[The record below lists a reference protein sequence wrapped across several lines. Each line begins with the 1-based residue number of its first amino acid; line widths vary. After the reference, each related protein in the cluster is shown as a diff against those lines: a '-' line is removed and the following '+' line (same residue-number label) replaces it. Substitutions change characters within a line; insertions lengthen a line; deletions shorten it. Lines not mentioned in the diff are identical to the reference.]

1 VTWKLDYRIADLFII
16 FKKKFMNFKV
26 KTHNAIADTGLTRLQ
41 EGNFSVSDAQN
52 DPDAIILRS
61 YKLPVDELNNS
72 LKAVARAGAGYNN
85 VPVAECSEKGIV
97 VFNTPG
103 ANANAVKEI
112 VLAGLLMSSRGIY
125 AGANFVNEIDGIDSD
140 DLKAHIEAGK
150 KEFKGRELKGA
161 TLGVIGMGAIG
172 AQVASMGVFLDMNVI
187 GYDPAI
193 TVEAA
198 WKLPNNVKRTDNL
211 KTIFANSDYI
221 TLHVPAI
228 EATKN
233 LIDKPLLSSCKP
245 GLKLINFAR
254 DEIVDSAAVIE
265 ALGTNQ
271 LGAYVTDFADLNLI
285 KRAKKDG
292 DVIILPHIGA
302 STRQA
307 EENCSIMAANQL
319 KDFLE
324 NGNIKNSVNFPELVE
339 ERQSE
344 FRITVANKNVA
355 GMIGQITTIL
365 AENNLNIIDMVN
377 KSRDEIAYNVI
388 DIDTQPS
395 EKVIEELKSLENII
409 NVRAI

>member
-1 VTWKLDYRIADLFII
+1 
-16 FKKKFMNFKV
+16 MNFKV
-26 KTHNAIADTGLTRLQ
+26 KTHNAIADTGLTRLKD
-41 EGNFSVSDAQN
+41 GNFSVSDSEK

-61 YKLPVDELNNS
+61 YKLPVEELNDS

-85 VPVAECSEKGIV
+85 VPVEECSEKGIV

-125 AGANFVNEIDGIDSD
+125 AGANFVNKIDGVDSA
-140 DLKAHIEAGK
+140 DLKAHIESGK
-150 KEFKGRELKGA
+150 KDFKGRELKGA
-161 TLGVIGMGAIG
+161 MLGVVGMGAIG
-172 AQVASMGVFLDMNVI
+172 AQVAGMGVFLDMEVI

-211 KTIFANSDYI
+211 KNILANSDYV
-221 TLHVPAI
+221 TLHVPAV
-228 EATKN
+228 EATRN
-233 LIDKPLLSSCKP
+233 LIDKSMLEACKP

-254 DEIVDSAAVIE
+254 DEIVDSSAVIG
-265 ALGTNQ
+265 ALDSGQ
-271 LGAYVTDFADLNLI
+271 LGAYVTDFADLTLI
-285 KRAKKDG
+285 ERAKKFG

-307 EENCSIMAANQL
+307 EENCSVMAADQL
-319 KDFLE
+319 KDYLE
-324 NGNIKNSVNFPELVE
+324 NGNIKNSVNFPELIE
-339 ERQSE
+339 ERQSD
-344 FRITVANKNVA
+344 FRLTLSNKNVA
-355 GMIGQITTIL
+355 GMIGQITMIL
-365 AENNLNIIDMVN
+365 AENNINIVEMIN

-388 DIDTQPS
+388 DLESEPS
-395 EKVIEELKSLENII
+395 KKVIADLEALENVI

>member
-1 VTWKLDYRIADLFII
+1 
-16 FKKKFMNFKV
+16 MNFRV
-26 KTHNAIADTGLTRLQ
+26 KTHNAIAESGLTKLS
-41 EGNFSVSDAQN
+41 EGNFSVSEEEK

-61 YKLPVDELNNS
+61 YRLPLNELNDS
-72 LKAVARAGAGYNN
+72 LKAIARAGAGFNN
-85 VPVAECSEKGIV
+85 VPVKECSEKGIV

-125 AGANFVNEIDGIDSD
+125 AGASFINEIDGVDSK
-140 DLKAHIEAGK
+140 DLKAYIESGK

-172 AQVASMGVFLDMNVI
+172 AQVAGMGVFLDMEVV

-198 WKLPNNVKRTDNL
+198 WKLPNNVTRTDNL
-211 KTIFANSDYI
+211 KTIFANSDYV

-233 LIDKPLLSSCKP
+233 LIDDSVLSECKS

-254 DEIVDSAAVIE
+254 DEIVDSSAVIK
-265 ALGTNQ
+265 ALESEQ
-271 LGAYVTDFADLNLI
+271 LGSYVTDFADLELI
-285 KRAKKDG
+285 KRAKEVG

-307 EENCSIMAANQL
+307 EENCSVMAADQI

-324 NGNIKNSVNFPELVE
+324 NGNIKNSVNFPELIE
-339 ERQSE
+339 ERQSD
-344 FRITVANKNVA
+344 FRLTLSNRNVA

-365 AENNLNIIDMVN
+365 AENNINIVELIN

-388 DIDTQPS
+388 DLETKPS
-395 EKVIEELKSLENII
+395 EKVIADLEALENVI
-409 NVRAI
+409 NVREV

>member
-1 VTWKLDYRIADLFII
+1 
-16 FKKKFMNFKV
+16 MNFKV
-26 KTHNAIADTGLTRLQ
+26 KTHNAIADTGLTRLKD
-41 EGNFSVSDAQN
+41 GNFSVSDSEK

-61 YKLPVDELNNS
+61 YKLPVEELNDS

-85 VPVAECSEKGIV
+85 VPVKECSEKGVV

-125 AGANFVNEIDGIDSD
+125 AGANFVNKIDGVDSA
-140 DLKAHIEAGK
+140 DLKAHIESGK
-150 KEFKGRELKGA
+150 KDFKGRELKGA
-161 TLGVIGMGAIG
+161 MLGVVGMGAIG
-172 AQVASMGVFLDMNVI
+172 AQVAGMGVFLDMEVI

-211 KTIFANSDYI
+211 KNILANSDYV
-221 TLHVPAI
+221 TLHVPAV
-228 EATKN
+228 EATRN
-233 LIDKPLLSSCKP
+233 LIDKSILEACKP

-254 DEIVDSAAVIE
+254 DEIVDSSAVIG
-265 ALGTNQ
+265 ALESGQ
-271 LGAYVTDFADLNLI
+271 LGAYVTDFADLTLI
-285 KRAKKDG
+285 ERAKKFG

-302 STRQA
+302 STKQA
-307 EENCSIMAANQL
+307 EENCSVMAADQL
-319 KDFLE
+319 KDYLE
-324 NGNIKNSVNFPELVE
+324 NGNIKNSVNFPELIE
-339 ERQSE
+339 ERQSD
-344 FRITVANKNVA
+344 FRLTLSNKNVA

-365 AENNLNIIDMVN
+365 AENNINIVEMIN

-388 DIDTQPS
+388 DLESEPS
-395 EKVIEELKSLENII
+395 KKVIADLEALENVI

>member
-1 VTWKLDYRIADLFII
+1 
-16 FKKKFMNFKV
+16 MNFRV
-26 KTHNAIADTGLTRLQ
+26 KTHNAIAESGLTKLS
-41 EGNFSVSDAQN
+41 EGNFSVSEEEK

-61 YKLPVDELNNS
+61 YKLPLNELNAS
-72 LKAVARAGAGYNN
+72 LKAIARAGAGFNN
-85 VPVAECSEKGIV
+85 VPVKECSEKGIV

-125 AGANFVNEIDGIDSD
+125 AGASFINEIDGVDSR
-140 DLKAHIEAGK
+140 DLKAYIESGK

-172 AQVASMGVFLDMNVI
+172 AQVAGMGVFLDMEVV

-198 WKLPNNVKRTDNL
+198 WKLPNNVTRTDNL
-211 KTIFANSDYI
+211 KTIFANSDYV

-233 LIDKPLLSSCKP
+233 LIDDSILFECKP

-254 DEIVDSAAVIE
+254 DEIVDSSAVIK
-265 ALGTNQ
+265 ALESEQ
-271 LGAYVTDFADLNLI
+271 LGSYVTDFADLELI
-285 KRAKKDG
+285 KRAKEVG

-307 EENCSIMAANQL
+307 EENCSVMAADQI

-324 NGNIKNSVNFPELVE
+324 NGNIKNSVNFPELIE
-339 ERQSE
+339 ERQSD
-344 FRITVANKNVA
+344 FRLTLSNRNVA

-365 AENNLNIIDMVN
+365 AENNINIVELIN

-388 DIDTQPS
+388 DLETKPS
-395 EKVIEELKSLENII
+395 EKVIADLEALENVI
-409 NVRAI
+409 NVREV

>member
-1 VTWKLDYRIADLFII
+1 
-16 FKKKFMNFKV
+16 MNFRV
-26 KTHNAIADTGLTRLQ
+26 KTHNAIAESGLTKLS
-41 EGNFSVSDAQN
+41 EGNFSVSEEEK

-61 YKLPVDELNNS
+61 YKLPLNELNAS
-72 LKAVARAGAGYNN
+72 LKAIARAGAGFNN
-85 VPVAECSEKGIV
+85 VPVKECSEKGIV

-125 AGANFVNEIDGIDSD
+125 AGASFINEIDGVDSK
-140 DLKAHIEAGK
+140 DLKAYIESGK

-172 AQVASMGVFLDMNVI
+172 AQVAGMGVFLDMEVV

-198 WKLPNNVKRTDNL
+198 WKLPNNVTRTDNL
-211 KTIFANSDYI
+211 KTIFANSDYV

-233 LIDKPLLSSCKP
+233 LIDDSVLSECRP

-254 DEIVDSAAVIE
+254 DEIVDSSAVIK
-265 ALGTNQ
+265 ALESEQ
-271 LGAYVTDFADLNLI
+271 LGSYVTDFADLELI
-285 KRAKKDG
+285 KRAKEVG

-307 EENCSIMAANQL
+307 EENCSVMAADQI

-324 NGNIKNSVNFPELVE
+324 NGNIKNSVNFPELIE
-339 ERQSE
+339 ERQSD
-344 FRITVANKNVA
+344 FRLTLSNRNVA

-365 AENNLNIIDMVN
+365 AENNINIVELIN

-388 DIDTQPS
+388 DLETKPS
-395 EKVIEELKSLENII
+395 EKVIADLEALENVI
-409 NVRAI
+409 NVREV

>member
-1 VTWKLDYRIADLFII
+1 
-16 FKKKFMNFKV
+16 MNFKV
-26 KTHNAIADTGLTRLQ
+26 KTHNAIADTGLTRLKD
-41 EGNFSVSDAQN
+41 GNFSVSDSEK

-61 YKLPVDELNNS
+61 YKLPVEELNDS

-85 VPVAECSEKGIV
+85 VPVDECSEKGVV

-125 AGANFVNEIDGIDSD
+125 AGANFVNKIDGVDSA
-140 DLKAHIEAGK
+140 DLKAHIESGK
-150 KEFKGRELKGA
+150 KDFKGRELKGA
-161 TLGVIGMGAIG
+161 MLGVVGMGAIG
-172 AQVASMGVFLDMNVI
+172 AQVAGMGVFLDMEVI

-211 KTIFANSDYI
+211 KNILANSDYV
-221 TLHVPAI
+221 TLHVPAV
-228 EATKN
+228 EATRN
-233 LIDKPLLSSCKP
+233 LIDKSMLEACKP

-254 DEIVDSAAVIE
+254 DEIVDSSAVIG
-265 ALGTNQ
+265 ALDSGQ
-271 LGAYVTDFADLNLI
+271 LGAYVTDFADLTLI
-285 KRAKKDG
+285 ERAKKFG

-307 EENCSIMAANQL
+307 EENCSVMAADQL
-319 KDFLE
+319 KDYLE
-324 NGNIKNSVNFPELVE
+324 NGNIKNSVNFPELIE
-339 ERQSE
+339 ERQSD
-344 FRITVANKNVA
+344 FRLTLSNKNVA

-365 AENNLNIIDMVN
+365 AENNINIVEMIN

-388 DIDTQPS
+388 DLESEPS
-395 EKVIEELKSLENII
+395 KKVIADLEALENVI

>member
-1 VTWKLDYRIADLFII
+1 
-16 FKKKFMNFKV
+16 MNFKV
-26 KTHNAIADTGLTRLQ
+26 KTHNAIADTGLTRLKD
-41 EGNFSVSDAQN
+41 GNFSVSDSEK

-61 YKLPVDELNNS
+61 YKLPVEELNDS

-85 VPVAECSEKGIV
+85 VPVEECSEKGVV

-125 AGANFVNEIDGIDSD
+125 AGANFVNKIDGVDSA
-140 DLKAHIEAGK
+140 DLKAHIESGK
-150 KEFKGRELKGA
+150 KDFKGRELKGA
-161 TLGVIGMGAIG
+161 MLGVVGMGAIG
-172 AQVASMGVFLDMNVI
+172 AQVAGMGVFLDMEVI

-211 KTIFANSDYI
+211 KNILANSDYV
-221 TLHVPAI
+221 TLHVPAV
-228 EATKN
+228 EATRN
-233 LIDKPLLSSCKP
+233 LIDKSMLEACKP

-254 DEIVDSAAVIE
+254 DEIVDSSAVIG
-265 ALGTNQ
+265 ALESGQ
-271 LGAYVTDFADLNLI
+271 LGAYVTDFADLTLI
-285 KRAKKDG
+285 ERAKKFG

-307 EENCSIMAANQL
+307 EENCSVMAADQL
-319 KDFLE
+319 KDYLE
-324 NGNIKNSVNFPELVE
+324 NGNIKNSVNFPELIE
-339 ERQSE
+339 ERQSD
-344 FRITVANKNVA
+344 FRLTLSNKNVA

-365 AENNLNIIDMVN
+365 AENNINIVEMIN
-377 KSRDEIAYNVI
+377 KSRDEIAYNLI
-388 DIDTQPS
+388 DLESEPS
-395 EKVIEELKSLENII
+395 KKVIADLKALENVI

>member
-1 VTWKLDYRIADLFII
+1 
-16 FKKKFMNFKV
+16 MNFKV
-26 KTHNAIADTGLTRLQ
+26 KTHNAIADTGLTRLKD
-41 EGNFSVSDAQN
+41 GNFSVSDSEK

-61 YKLPVDELNNS
+61 YRLPVEELNDS

-85 VPVAECSEKGIV
+85 VPVEECSEKGVV

-125 AGANFVNEIDGIDSD
+125 AGANFVNKIDGVDSA
-140 DLKAHIEAGK
+140 DLKAHIESGK
-150 KEFKGRELKGA
+150 KDFKGRELKGA
-161 TLGVIGMGAIG
+161 MLGVVGMGAIG
-172 AQVASMGVFLDMNVI
+172 AQVAGMGVFLDMEVI

-211 KTIFANSDYI
+211 KNILANSDYV
-221 TLHVPAI
+221 TLHVPAV
-228 EATKN
+228 EATRN
-233 LIDKPLLSSCKP
+233 LIDKSMLEACKP

-254 DEIVDSAAVIE
+254 DEIVDSSAVIG
-265 ALGTNQ
+265 ALDSGQ
-271 LGAYVTDFADLNLI
+271 LGAYVTDFADLTLI
-285 KRAKKDG
+285 ERAKKFG

-307 EENCSIMAANQL
+307 EENCSVMAADQL
-319 KDFLE
+319 KDYLE
-324 NGNIKNSVNFPELVE
+324 NGNIKNSVNFPELIE
-339 ERQSE
+339 ERQSD
-344 FRITVANKNVA
+344 FRLTLSNKNVA

-365 AENNLNIIDMVN
+365 AENNINIVEMIN

-388 DIDTQPS
+388 DLESEPS
-395 EKVIEELKSLENII
+395 KKVITDLEALENVI

>member
-1 VTWKLDYRIADLFII
+1 
-16 FKKKFMNFKV
+16 MNFRV
-26 KTHNAIADTGLTRLQ
+26 KTHNAIAESGLIKLS
-41 EGNFSVSDAQN
+41 EGNFSVSEEEK

-61 YKLPVDELNNS
+61 YKLPLNELNDS
-72 LKAVARAGAGYNN
+72 LKAIARAGAGFNN
-85 VPVAECSEKGIV
+85 IPVKECSEKGIV

-125 AGANFVNEIDGIDSD
+125 AGASFINEIDGVESK
-140 DLKAHIEAGK
+140 DLKAYIESGK

-161 TLGVIGMGAIG
+161 TLGVVGMGAIG
-172 AQVASMGVFLDMNVI
+172 AQVAGMGVFLDMEVV

-198 WKLPNNVKRTDNL
+198 WKLPNNVTRTDNL
-211 KTIFANSDYI
+211 KTIFANSDYV

-233 LIDKPLLSSCKP
+233 LIDDSVLSECKS

-254 DEIVDSAAVIE
+254 DEIVDSSAVIK
-265 ALGTNQ
+265 ALESEQ
-271 LGAYVTDFADLNLI
+271 LGSYVTDFADLELI
-285 KRAKKDG
+285 KRAKEVG

-307 EENCSIMAANQL
+307 EENCSVMAADQI

-324 NGNIKNSVNFPELVE
+324 NGNIKNSVNFPELIE
-339 ERQSE
+339 ERQSD
-344 FRITVANKNVA
+344 FRLTLSNRNVA

-365 AENNLNIIDMVN
+365 AENNINIVELIN

-388 DIDTQPS
+388 DLETKPS
-395 EKVIEELKSLENII
+395 EKVIADLEALENVI
-409 NVRAI
+409 NVREV

>member
-1 VTWKLDYRIADLFII
+1 
-16 FKKKFMNFKV
+16 MNFKV
-26 KTHNAIADTGLTRLQ
+26 KTHNAIADTGLTRLKD
-41 EGNFSVSDAQN
+41 GNFSVSDSEK

-61 YKLPVDELNNS
+61 YKLPVEELNDS

-85 VPVAECSEKGIV
+85 VPVKECSEKGVV

-125 AGANFVNEIDGIDSD
+125 AGANFVNKIDGVDSA
-140 DLKAHIEAGK
+140 DLKAHIESGK
-150 KEFKGRELKGA
+150 KDFKGRELKGA
-161 TLGVIGMGAIG
+161 MLGVVGMGAIG
-172 AQVASMGVFLDMNVI
+172 AQVAGMGVFLDMEVI

-211 KTIFANSDYI
+211 KNILANSDYV
-221 TLHVPAI
+221 TLHVPAV
-228 EATKN
+228 EATRN
-233 LIDKPLLSSCKP
+233 LIDKSILEACKP

-254 DEIVDSAAVIE
+254 DEIVDSSAVIG
-265 ALGTNQ
+265 ALESGQ
-271 LGAYVTDFADLNLI
+271 LGAYVTDFADLTLI
-285 KRAKKDG
+285 ERAKKIG

-302 STRQA
+302 STKQA
-307 EENCSIMAANQL
+307 EENCSVMAADQL
-319 KDFLE
+319 KDYLE
-324 NGNIKNSVNFPELVE
+324 NGNIKNSVNFPELIE
-339 ERQSE
+339 ERQSD
-344 FRITVANKNVA
+344 FRLTLSNKNVA

-365 AENNLNIIDMVN
+365 AENNINIVEMIN

-388 DIDTQPS
+388 DLESEPS
-395 EKVIEELKSLENII
+395 KKVIADLEALENVI

>member
-1 VTWKLDYRIADLFII
+1 
-16 FKKKFMNFKV
+16 MNFRV
-26 KTHNAIADTGLTRLQ
+26 KTHNAIAESGLIKLS
-41 EGNFSVSDAQN
+41 EGNFSVSEEEK

-61 YKLPVDELNNS
+61 YKLPLNELNAS
-72 LKAVARAGAGYNN
+72 LKAIARAGAGFNN
-85 VPVAECSEKGIV
+85 VPVKECSEKGIV

-125 AGANFVNEIDGIDSD
+125 AGASFINEIDGVDSR
-140 DLKAHIEAGK
+140 DLKAYIESGK

-172 AQVASMGVFLDMNVI
+172 AQVAGMGVFLDMEVV

-198 WKLPNNVKRTDNL
+198 WKLPNNVTRTDNL
-211 KTIFANSDYI
+211 KTIFANSDYV

-233 LIDKPLLSSCKP
+233 LIDDSVLSECKP

-254 DEIVDSAAVIE
+254 DEIVDSSAVIK
-265 ALGTNQ
+265 ALESEQ
-271 LGAYVTDFADLNLI
+271 LGSYVTDFADLELI
-285 KRAKKDG
+285 RRAKEVG

-307 EENCSIMAANQL
+307 EENCSVMAADQI

-324 NGNIKNSVNFPELVE
+324 NGNIKNSVNFPELIE
-339 ERQSE
+339 ERQSD
-344 FRITVANKNVA
+344 FRLTLSNRNVA

-365 AENNLNIIDMVN
+365 AENNINIVELIN

-388 DIDTQPS
+388 DLETKPS
-395 EKVIEELKSLENII
+395 EKVIADLEALENVI
-409 NVRAI
+409 NVREV